1 MFRFIVTRLGS
12 AVIVLLSVSVLVVL
26 LVRLMPGDAA
36 SAILGDQAT
45 PESIARVR
53 AELGIDR
60 PVYSQYLDWLGA
72 ALQGDLGR
80 SLVTSVPV
88 TEAISDRL
96 SVTVWLS
103 VTSLVVA
110 LVLGVALGTAA
121 ALRAGGRADRIVSAG
136 TAFAVAVP
144 HFWLALVMVLLFSLK
159 LEWLPAT
166 GYVALG
172 QDPAEWAR
180 GLVMPVTALALG
192 PTAIIARQTRST
204 MVDILQRDYITA
216 AQGRGIRLPRLIG
229 KHALKNAAIPIV
241 TSLGLIASVLV
252 GGTVFIELV
261 FAMPGIGQLLI
272 TAVQSRDL
280 PVIQG
285 VITCVAAVVVL
296 VNLLVDLSY
305 GWLNPRTRTA

>member
-1 MFRFIVTRLGS
+1 MARFIVTRLGS
-12 AVIVLLSVSVLVVL
+12 AVIVLLLVSVLVVL

-60 PVYSQYLDWLGA
+60 PVYSQYSDWLGA

-80 SLVTSVPV
+80 SLITSVPV

-103 VTSLVVA
+103 VTSLVAA

-121 ALRAGGRADRIVSAG
+121 ALRAGGRADRIISAG

-144 HFWLALVMVLLFSLK
+144 HFWLALVLVLLFSLK
-159 LEWLPAT
+159 LGWLPAT

-180 GLVMPVTALALG
+180 SLVMPVTALALG